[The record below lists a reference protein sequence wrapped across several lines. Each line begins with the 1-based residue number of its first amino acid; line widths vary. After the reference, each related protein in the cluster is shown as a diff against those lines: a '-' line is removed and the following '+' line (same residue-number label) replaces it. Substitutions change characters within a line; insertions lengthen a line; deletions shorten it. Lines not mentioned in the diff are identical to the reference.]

1 MNESRMRSVS
11 EQARDRRDEIVC
23 MTEPNDVLVLG
34 QTLMHNPELKVFSL
48 EIRAAQARR
57 LQAGLWPNPE
67 IDIEMENI
75 GGTGT
80 RFRSIDCG

>member
-1 MNESRMRSVS
+1 
-11 EQARDRRDEIVC
+11 